1 MNDNNIIIFYF
12 QVTDIWKRFCEAH
25 QELFELTCDEYHC
38 LIKNNIEE
46 LNIII
51 EKKQTHMEY
60 INSIN
65 NLRENIIT
73 DINLTYKDA
82 NIDNVKDLLSFM
94 LATDIER
101 DEKHLQR
108 FNNFLIST
116 IEKIQSQ
123 NMTNQQFLQK
133 AMTSIE
139 DVRES
144 LLGKNKFQTYNAKG
158 KTQNLARRF

>member
-60 INSIN
+60 INSI
-65 NLRENIIT
+65 R
-73 DINLTYKDA
+73 
-82 NIDNVKDLLSFM
+82 
-94 LATDIER
+94 
-101 DEKHLQR
+101 
-108 FNNFLIST
+108 
-116 IEKIQSQ
+116 
-123 NMTNQQFLQK
+123 
-133 AMTSIE
+133 
-139 DVRES
+139 
-144 LLGKNKFQTYNAKG
+144 
-158 KTQNLARRF
+158 